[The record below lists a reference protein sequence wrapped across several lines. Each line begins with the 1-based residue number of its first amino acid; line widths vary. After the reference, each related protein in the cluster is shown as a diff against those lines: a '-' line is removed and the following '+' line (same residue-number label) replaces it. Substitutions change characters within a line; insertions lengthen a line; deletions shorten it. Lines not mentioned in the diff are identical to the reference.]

1 MKLDGKAALITGAAR
16 RIGREVA
23 LSLARAG
30 CDIIVHCNTS
40 VRDAAALARE
50 ITALGRRAAVLKAR
64 LDRPAEIRRLAA
76 LAQRRFGRVDVLV
89 NNASAFFPLE
99 LGDITPRA
107 MQQLIAVNTTAPL
120 LLSQAILPGMKRRRC
135 GKIINLLDISVERPW
150 PGYMAYCASK
160 AALWS
165 LTQSLAIAAAPH
177 VQVNGIC
184 PGAILWHKGQ
194 SKADIRRQTA
204 RIPAKR
210 RGGPQDIAAAV
221 VYLCQ
226 TDYVTGQKLVVD
238 GGRSAT
244 W

>member
-1 MKLDGKAALITGAAR
+1 MNLSGKAAMVTGAAK

-23 LSLARAG
+23 LTLARAG
-30 CDIIVHCNTS
+30 CDVIVHYGTS
-40 VRDAAALARE
+40 APEAASLAAE
-50 ITALGRRAAVLKAR
+50 ITALGRRAMVLQAH
-64 LDRPAEIRRLAA
+64 LDRPADLRRLAA
-76 LAQRRFGRVDVLV
+76 AAQRRFGRVDVLV
-89 NNASAFFPLE
+89 NNASMFFPIA
-99 LGDITPRA
+99 LGDITPKA
-107 MQQLIAVNTTAPL
+107 MQQLFALNTVAPL

>member
-1 MKLDGKAALITGAAR
+1 MNLSGKAAMVSGAAK

-23 LSLARAG
+23 LTLARAG
-30 CDIIVHCNTS
+30 CDVIVHYATS
-40 VRDAAALARE
+40 AQDAASLAAE
-50 ITALGRRAAVLKAR
+50 IAAMGRRTLVLQAR
-64 LDRPAEIRRLAA
+64 LDRPADLRRLEAA
-76 LAQRRFGRVDVLV
+76 AQKKFGRVDVLV

-99 LGDITPRA
+99 LGNITPKA
-107 MQQLIAVNTTAPL
+107 MQHLIAVNTTAPL
-120 LLSQAILPGMKRRRC
+120 LLAQAILPGMKRRRC

-150 PGYMAYCASK
+150 PSYMAYCASK

-184 PGAILWHKGQ
+184 PGAILWHTGLN
-194 SKADIRRQTA
+194 KADIRRQTA

-210 RGGPQDIAAAV
+210 RGEPQDIAAAV

-238 GGRSAT
+238 GGRSVT

>member
-1 MKLDGKAALITGAAR
+1 MNLSGKAAMVTGAAK

-23 LSLARAG
+23 LTLARAG
-30 CDIIVHCNTS
+30 CDVIVHYGTS
-40 VRDAAALARE
+40 APEAASLAAE
-50 ITALGRRAAVLKAR
+50 ITALGRRAMVLQAH
-64 LDRPAEIRRLAA
+64 LDRPADLRRLAA
-76 LAQRRFGRVDVLV
+76 AAQKRFGRVDVLV
-89 NNASAFFPLE
+89 NNASSFFPLK

-107 MQQLIAVNTTAPL
+107 MQHLIAVNTTAPL
-120 LLSQAILPGMKRRRC
+120 LLSQAILPGMKRRRF

-184 PGAILWHKGQ
+184 PGAILWHKGL

-226 TDYVTGQKLVVD
+226 TDYVTGQKIVVD